1 MDLLEEFT
9 LLGVVLIFFFL
20 IAVLKDKGVFHWD
33 AAGAAFISMHAG
45 VGWPAWM
52 VLQECL

>member
-20 IAVLKDKGVFHWD
+20 IAVLKDKAVFHWD